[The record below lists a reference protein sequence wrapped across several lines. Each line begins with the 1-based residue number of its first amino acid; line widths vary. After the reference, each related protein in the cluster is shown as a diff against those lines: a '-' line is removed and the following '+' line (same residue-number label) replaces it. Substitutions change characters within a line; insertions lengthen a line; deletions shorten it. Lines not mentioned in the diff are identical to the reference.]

1 VLLMTMVGTQRSV
14 DAMVGYFL
22 PIDIRIMTLSLMSS
36 TYKLPRALSHDFAI
50 VISIC
55 RVQRDENKS

>member
-36 TYKLPRALSHDFAI
+36 TYKSPRALSHDFAI